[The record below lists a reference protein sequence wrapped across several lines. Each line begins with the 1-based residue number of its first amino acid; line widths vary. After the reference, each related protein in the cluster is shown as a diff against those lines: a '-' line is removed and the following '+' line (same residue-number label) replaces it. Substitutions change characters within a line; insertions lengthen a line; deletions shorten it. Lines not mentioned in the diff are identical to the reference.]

1 MRESSRSTVWKSLSI
16 TSTSTVAQG
25 FWIMGFAILTVAGAR
40 IEIPHQPVPFTLQTL
55 AVLLA
60 GGFLGMRNGLLS
72 QIIYLIM
79 GCAGLPV
86 FAGGKI
92 GLAVLLG
99 PTGGYLMAFPLA
111 ASISGLLVHVRK
123 GYWWNFFSF
132 SVGLASIFILGTLQL
147 NSVYFHNLSEAA
159 KAGLLIFS
167 WWDVPKLF
175 AAASLVTA
183 YGRRFSNL
191 PE

>member
-72 QIIYLIM
+72 RDNLSNN
-79 GCAGLPV
+79 GLCR
-86 FAGGKI
+86 
-92 GLAVLLG
+92 
-99 PTGGYLMAFPLA
+99 T
-111 ASISGLLVHVRK
+111 SGLRR
-123 GYWWNFFSF
+123 GEDRTGRS
-132 SVGLASIFILGTLQL
+132 LGTHRRVFNGVSSRGFNQW
-147 NSVYFHNLSEAA
+147 V
-159 KAGLLIFS
+159 AGTCTKRILVEFFLIQRWS
-167 WWDVPKLF
+167 GIDLYTRYP
-175 AAASLVTA
+175 TA
-183 YGRRFSNL
+183 Q
-191 PE
+191 